1 MATPVISPN
10 DTRLYRTITLENK
23 LTALLI
29 SDKDTDKS
37 AASLTVH
44 VGQIQDPVE
53 RPGLAHFLEHMLF
66 LGTKK
71 YPNQS
76 EYSQYISSNSG
87 SNNAY
92 TAYLDTNYFFDIS
105 TSALN
110 GGLDRFAQFFIEP
123 LFTEDCTEREMNAV
137 DSEHSKN
144 LMSDS
149 WRKYQLFRSTSKKGH
164 PFNKFGTGN
173 KETLSHPTI
182 REDLLAFYKKYY
194 SANIMKLCVYGKEDL
209 DTLEKWT
216 REMFS
221 DVKNHDTVLPK
232 IEEIPFDKEHL
243 GTLWKVVPIEDSD
256 YLEIQWVTENINPY
270 YRDNPGHYITTLI
283 GHEGKN
289 SLLSYLIDE
298 GLALEL
304 SAYHYTHMDL
314 FTEFHIGIKLTKKG
328 LAEYERVA
336 RITFQYIKMLKDHGV
351 NKELWEEF
359 RKVLKL
365 KFNYKDKEKPINYV
379 NTLSVRMNYYPIED
393 VVQLSHL
400 MEEYKPELIKKII
413 DSFTLDNMR
422 VYLVSKSV
430 EPECDMT
437 EEWYKTKYTYKPFSS
452 EFKAM
457 FENPNVGPSKS
468 GKILD
473 LPPTNY
479 FIPQNFDIFAKDLT
493 SLPKYP
499 KKIFSSDRVEIWFK
513 QDNTFSKP
521 KASIYFQIY
530 CSDHGFNSQ
539 PETFLLFQIWSKLF
553 NESLRELMY
562 EAETA
567 ALSIKINDTPEG
579 IRVTISGFNDS
590 MNKACEA
597 VFQRLKEFNPLER
610 KEHFEDIVHDM
621 IKENE
626 NFSKKS
632 PYQQA
637 FALHDFLIQ
646 KDDKDCHPEVAIKI
660 LKKITFDKLMNFH
673 QEWLKTSR
681 VDCLVIGNITEENT
695 IQIGKNVESIL
706 ANIRPDSTP
715 LPKELVP
722 EIRVLNIPFNTT
734 WFYEHCLKE
743 GENGEKEPNS
753 AIIAHFQFE
762 RETPLHSVI
771 LDIMANYLKEPVFE
785 VLRTNEQLGYI
796 VFGYKTEA
804 RGVLGYNILVQS
816 SKKGPQYLSQRIFAF
831 IDGIRDK
838 IKNLTNEEFAQYV
851 ESVRVKIAQQDLS
864 IQEEANRYW
873 KEIAKHTY
881 LFDRK
886 EVSLD
891 ELTKVKKED
900 VITLFEDIFY
910 KNRRLFETH
919 VISLDHAA
927 ENSEHK
933 KERLTKEANTK
944 EVPTPEWIKRRLPLY
959 PDFNSMF

>member
-1 MATPVISPN
+1 MTTPIVSKN
-10 DTRLYRTITLENK
+10 DTRLYKSITLDNK

-44 VGQIQDPVE
+44 VGQIQDPIE

-110 GGLDRFAQFFIEP
+110 GGLDRFAQFFVEP
-123 LFTEDCTEREMNAV
+123 LFTESCTEREMNAV

-149 WRKYQLFRSTSKKGH
+149 WRKYQLFRSTSKKDH

-182 REDLLAFYKKYY
+182 REDLLSFYNKYY

-221 DVKNHDTVLPK
+221 DVKNQNTEVPK
-232 IEEIPFDKEHL
+232 ITQIPFEKEHL
-243 GTLWKVVPIEDSD
+243 GTLWKIVPIEDSD
-256 YLEIQWVTENINPY
+256 YLEIQWVTENLNPY
-270 YRDNPGHYITTLI
+270 YRENPGHYITALI

-304 SAYHYTHMDL
+304 NSYHYTHMDL
-314 FTEFHIGIKLTKKG
+314 FTEFHVGVKLTKRG

-336 RITFQYIKMLKDHGV
+336 RIVFQYIKVLKDHGI

-365 KFNYKDKEKPINYV
+365 KFDYKDKEKPMGYV
-379 NTLSVRMNYYPIED
+379 NTLSVRMHYYPIED
-393 VVQLSHL
+393 VVQLSHM
-400 MEEYKPELIKKII
+400 MEEFKPELIKKII
-413 DSFTLDNMR
+413 DSLNLDNLR
-422 VYLVSKSV
+422 VYLCSKSV
-430 EPECDMT
+430 EKDCDQ
-437 EEWYKTKYTYKPFSS
+437 EEKWYKTKYSFQPFSK
-452 EFKAM
+452 EFREM

-473 LPPTNY
+473 LPPQNY

-493 SLPKYP
+493 ALPKLP
-499 KKIFSSDRVEIWFK
+499 KNVFSSDRVEIWFK
-513 QDNTFSKP
+513 QDNTFNKP

-530 CSDHGFNSQ
+530 CSDNGFNNQ

-579 IRVTISGFNDS
+579 IKITINGFNDS

-597 VFQRLKEFNPLER
+597 VFEKLKTFDPLER
-610 KEHFEDIVHDM
+610 KEHFEDIVHDL

-626 NFSKKS
+626 NFFKKS

-637 FALHDFLIQ
+637 FAIHDFLIQ
-646 KDDKDCHPEVAIKI
+646 KDDKDTHPETAIKI
-660 LKKITFDKLMNFH
+660 LKKITLEKLIEFH
-673 QEWLKTSR
+673 KNWLRTTR
-681 VDCLVIGNITEENT
+681 VDCLVTGNITEENT
-695 IQIGKNVESIL
+695 IQIGKNVENLL
-706 ANIRPDSTP
+706 ATMKPDVTP
-715 LPKELVP
+715 LKKDQVP
-722 EIRVLNIPFNTT
+722 EIRVLNIPYNTN
-734 WFYEHCLKE
+734 WFFEHHLKE

-753 AIIAHFQFE
+753 AIVSCFQYDQ
-762 RETPLHSVI
+762 ETPLHSVI
-771 LDIMANYLKEPVFE
+771 LDIMANYLKEPCFE

-796 VFGYKTEA
+796 VFGYKSET

-816 SKKGPQYLSQRIFAF
+816 SKKGPHYLSQRILNFV
-831 IDGIRDK
+831 DGMRDK
-838 IKNLTNEEFAQYV
+838 IKSMSSEEFAQYV

-864 IQEEANRYW
+864 IQEESTRYW
-873 KEIAKHTY
+873 KEITKHSF

-886 EVSLD
+886 EISL
-891 ELTKVKKED
+891 EQLTKVRHED
-900 VITLFEDIFY
+900 LVNLFEEVFY

-919 VISLDHAA
+919 VISLNHAV
-927 ENSEHK
+927 ENSELK
-933 KERLTKEANTK
+933 KERLTKEINTK
-944 EVPTPEWIKRRLPLY
+944 EVLSPEWIKRRLPLY
-959 PDFNSMF
+959 PDFNSLF